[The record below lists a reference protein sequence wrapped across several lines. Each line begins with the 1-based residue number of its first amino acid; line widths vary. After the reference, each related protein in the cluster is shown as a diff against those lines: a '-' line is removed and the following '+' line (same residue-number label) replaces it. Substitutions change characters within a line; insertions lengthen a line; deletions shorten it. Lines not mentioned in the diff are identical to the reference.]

1 MFSIFNRSSRRSAV
15 DLSVIQTDMHSH
27 LLPGIDDG
35 SPDTETSILL
45 LKGLQDLGLQNFI
58 TTPHILWD
66 LYRNDDDSIERSEL
80 LFKEAAAQQNL
91 VLPIRS
97 AAEYMMDDHFSEQV
111 RKKHPLRRIS
121 GNYVL
126 VEFSFVSLPYEWKE
140 TLFALQ
146 IQGYQPILAHPERYN
161 FLGSNT
167 AIFEQIVDMGVLL
180 QVNLNSLTGYY
191 GKPAYSLA
199 KFLIKNKLVS
209 LLGTDCHHQRH
220 LDALRESGQLMDHVK
235 EVLDSGKLINASL

>member
-66 LYRNDDDSIERSEL
+66 LYRNDDDSIERSEV

-97 AAEYMMDDHFSEQV
+97 AAEYMMDDHFSELV